1 MRKILVYIESFSIGD
16 TVAAIP
22 YVDRFREVNSD
33 DEIYLGMSDW
43 LIPYFESVYPK
54 LKFVGRKKIEN
65 YTYTEDV
72 SIMEQKLFGG
82 DGKFDNVLTLFYK
95 FNKPIQQGYA
105 EQLGFINSEYI
116 RPKILIPELKRPI
129 KNKYITIGVHSTSQ
143 LKYWNHP
150 NGKRVQPESP
160 NWNELCGMIRKSGY
174 TPVIV
179 EEHEMFGW
187 LPYRNGLPTKAN
199 KKFGQSFL
207 ESMNLI
213 YHSEFYIGL
222 SSGMSWVAHS
232 MGKPVAMISNFTEDW
247 NEFDLSL
254 PDYIRITNKS
264 VCHGCWNKCKVKY
277 DFDISDWYWCPEH
290 KDTPRQFECHTSITP
305 EMVFNEIKSWIK

>member
-1 MRKILVYIESFSIGD
+1 MRKILVFIESFSIGD

-22 YVDRFREVNSD
+22 YVNKFVETNPD
-33 DEIYLGMSDW
+33 DTIYVRINDW
-43 LIPYFESVYPK
+43 LIPFFESVYTD
-54 LKFVGRKKIEN
+54 LKFVGRN
-65 YTYTEDV
+65 PNDTY
-72 SIMEQKLFGG
+72 
-82 DGKFDNVLTLFYK
+82 DNILALKYD
-95 FNKPIQQGYA
+95 FNKSIQQGYA
-105 EQLGFINSEYI
+105 EQLGFIDAEYI

-150 NGKRVQPESP
+150 SGKGVQPQSP
-160 NWNELCGMIRKSGY
+160 YWDELCGMIRKVGY
-174 TPVIV
+174 TPVVV
-179 EEHEMFGW
+179 EQDEMFGW
-187 LPYRNGLPTKAN
+187 GQFKNGLPTKAN

-222 SSGMSWVAHS
+222 SSGMSWVAHA

-264 VCHGCWNKCKVKY
+264 ACHGCWNKCKIQY
-277 DFDISDWYWCPEH
+277 NFDVSDWYWCPEH

-305 EMVFNEIKSWIK
+305 EMVFNEIKQWIK

>member
-1 MRKILVYIESFSIGD
+1 MKKILVFIESFSIGD

-22 YVDRFREVNSD
+22 YVNKFVETNPD
-33 DEIYLGMSDW
+33 DIIYVGMNDW
-43 LIPYFESVYPK
+43 LIPFFESVYPN
-54 LKFVGRKKIEN
+54 LKFVGRN
-65 YTYTEDV
+65 PNDTY
-72 SIMEQKLFGG
+72 
-82 DGKFDNVLTLFYK
+82 DNILALKYN

-105 EQLGFINSEYI
+105 EQLGFINAEYI

-150 NGKRVQPESP
+150 SGKRVQPESP
-160 NWNELCGMIRKSGY
+160 NWNELCGMLRKEGY

-179 EEHEMFGW
+179 EQDEMFGW

-199 KKFGQSFL
+199 KQFGQSFL

-222 SSGMSWVAHS
+222 SSGMSWVAHA

-254 PDYIRITNKS
+254 SDYIRITNKS
-264 VCHGCWNKCKVKY
+264 VCHGCWHNINKEY
-277 DFDISDWYWCPEH
+277 SFDVQDWYWCPKH

-305 EMVFNEIKSWIK
+305 EIVFNKIKKWIN